1 VLGLTQRGYINRIN
15 EMTKKAPAKGEAN
28 KLHGLTPNDADPQ
41 TSREQAEAGDEF
53 DAILRQLSAVIGI
66 DDVVFCTGLLKQ
78 NLWFFSDRNGKFDGA
93 RFGFAIAVLQ
103 ADKPRNHTDAIDKM
117 QDLATDVLTMEFAK
131 RLWFAETLQEID
143 NAERTYNKLAR
154 TRLARRQ
161 AREPDRSGSIP
172 NLTVV
177 SVSDGS
183 QAIVGPVTQPTPE
196 PRSDNP
202 TQQAA
207 EKGVP
212 PTASRPDTQG
222 ALMPPAGEGTAQSQ
236 TGVRPRKPALWC
248 DNAGRHLVWIA
259 SSSR

>member
-1 VLGLTQRGYINRIN
+1 
-15 EMTKKAPAKGEAN
+15 MSKKPQAKGEAN
-28 KLHGLTPNDADPQ
+28 NSQVLPPKDTDAQASFESKNLPAEGEANELHGPTPNDADPQ
-41 TSREQAEAGDEF
+41 ASREQAEAGDRF
-53 DAILRQLSAVIGI
+53 DALLQQLSAVIGI

-78 NLWFFSDRNGKFDGA
+78 NLWLFLDKDGKFDGA
-93 RFGFAIAVLQ
+93 RFGFAIAFLQ

-117 QDLATDVLTMEFAK
+117 HDLVAHVLTMEFAK
-131 RLWFAETLQEID
+131 RLWFAKTLQEID

-154 TRLARRQ
+154 TRLAQRQ
-161 AREPDRSGSIP
+161 AREPDRSGSVP

-183 QAIVGPVTQPTPE
+183 QAIVGPVTQAPRE

-202 TQQAA
+202 TPQVA

-222 ALMPPAGEGTAQSQ
+222 ALMPPVNEETAQSQ
-236 TGVRPRKPALWC
+236 TGVRRRKES
-248 DNAGRHLVWIA
+248 DGQ
-259 SSSR
+259 